1 LANGENTSAT
11 LTGWDSD
18 TNLDYSPSTKT
29 YSITMN
35 MKVGEFKFRLDDG
48 WSTNFGDDG
57 NNLTLDPMGLIFQ
70 LQLQDLT
77 K

>member
-1 LANGENTSAT
+1 VGKLEVLL

-18 TNLDYSPSTKT
+18 TNLDYSLSTKT

-48 WSTNFGDDG
+48 WSTNFGDNG
-57 NNLTLDPMGLIFQ
+57 NNLTLDPMVLIFQ